1 MIHIWRPWKLSSF
14 QEPHL
19 PYPSTSKTLP
29 SPWPWTSS
37 FKQTPI
43 PLQMITNQLEEHII
57 QGWLLYV
64 VRSWFPFFTS
74 FHLAEASPSAFSSLY
89 TLVCAVVQ
97 KYHKMYFIYNYSHF
111 WYSFCNQSVLLAQ
124 LENVSKLWN
133 NNHAQRNQNK
143 NKTKHSNWPRVV
155 LFDSAHKQCNGI
167 TKGWLHCLTSE
178 SKGRFL
184 VNKMNRKVKYVLLL
198 LLQLILFV
206 R

>member
-1 MIHIWRPWKLSSF
+1 MTPMKIVQFSRAPPPLSIYVQNSSIPLTLDVQF
-14 QEPHL
+14 Q
-19 PYPSTSKTLP
+19 TN
-29 SPWPWTSS
+29 
-37 FKQTPI
+37 PI